1 MTADTPPQNVS
12 SRRLLPLSA
21 ILAEFGLH
29 KTTVY
34 GLIKQNRFPRPIKVG
49 GSSRWLAD
57 EIEAFKAERMASR

>member
-1 MTADTPPQNVS
+1 VEADKKKNNEVSLMTTDTLPQNVS

-34 GLIKQNRFPRPIKVG
+34 GLIKQGKFPRPT
-49 GSSRWLAD
+49 
-57 EIEAFKAERMASR
+57 FKAELMAGR